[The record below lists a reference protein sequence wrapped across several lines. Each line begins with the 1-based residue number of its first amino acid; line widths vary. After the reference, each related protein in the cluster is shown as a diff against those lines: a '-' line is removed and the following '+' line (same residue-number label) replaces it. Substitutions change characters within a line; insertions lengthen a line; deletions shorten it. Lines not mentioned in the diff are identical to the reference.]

1 MKIDLTTVLFALL
14 FVCGLLA
21 IDSVTAG
28 QTGAFAESLLRA
40 DGEYPDLTCREQ
52 NRTSDAI
59 IAPAENRL

>member
-28 QTGAFAESLLRA
+28 QTGVFEESLLRA
-40 DGEYPDLTCREQ
+40 DGEYPDLTY
-52 NRTSDAI
+52 
-59 IAPAENRL
+59 